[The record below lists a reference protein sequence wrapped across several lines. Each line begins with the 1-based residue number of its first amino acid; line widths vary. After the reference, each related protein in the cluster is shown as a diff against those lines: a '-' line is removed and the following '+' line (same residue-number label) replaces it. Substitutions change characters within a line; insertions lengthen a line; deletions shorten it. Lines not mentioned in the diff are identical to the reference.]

1 MEQRK
6 GKKKQLKKRIL
17 LRLAAVLSV
26 SMIISSAVGYFY
38 FEYVVKEQNIEDEQ
52 ANQQQIVSQLQ
63 FLTEDIQN
71 FAQSIVVDES
81 LQAALGKKDF
91 ANTFD
96 EVKNANVIIKRLAF
110 YNSLRTY
117 IAGSFLELS
126 DGRRYSS
133 SISANESD
141 YIERKFGEEEIQ
153 TYLENPQWIYSNPYK
168 VLETRDSSQVVCFRA
183 PMWSTENFGVRQGT
197 LYVEVYLEDLLQS
210 VENYGVGYEN
220 VYLLGNQEE
229 LLYLNGDSEKITAY
243 VRQEGRYPESGV
255 YPSGEGYIIC
265 KDISETGWQLC
276 TLITREYLWQQSSF
290 VWEFFVLFFLISLSI
305 MLVVTSKILERTIRP
320 VTKLSQ
326 QMERTSYPEMEM
338 GEIVYTGDEIQTLYE
353 CYQDMIGEIKR
364 GIEEKLIYDKQKKEM
379 EFDIMLSQINP
390 HYLYN
395 VLNTIVYLAAA
406 EKNKNIVK
414 ITNSLIYTLQST
426 LNLGEHSIETRIS
439 EELELTRCYA
449 AIQEY
454 RYPEMFSLEISCPE
468 ELQGFRI
475 PKTSIQP
482 LVENAL
488 LHGILPTE
496 EPGKIRVNICRED
509 MGIQIM
515 VADNG
520 IGISQENLEKFRKKQ
535 PIIYG
540 KNNRKHIGISNIRDR
555 IAYLYGEPYS
565 MEILPGEKGGTMV
578 FLHIPE
584 LLELERDLD
593 NLIGKGEK

>member
-117 IAGSFLELS
+117 IVGSFLELS

-133 SISANESD
+133 IISANESD

-183 PMWSTENFGVRQGT
+183 PMWSTENFG
-197 LYVEVYLEDLLQS
+197 
-210 VENYGVGYEN
+210 
-220 VYLLGNQEE
+220 
-229 LLYLNGDSEKITAY
+229 

-338 GEIVYTGDEIQTLYE
+338 AEIAYTGDEIQTLYE

-406 EKNKNIVK
+406 EKNRNIVK

-454 RYPEMFSLEISCPE
+454 RYPEMFSLEISCLE
-468 ELQGFRI
+468 ELQGLRI

-509 MGIQIM
+509 TGIQIM

-578 FLHIPE
+578 FLHLQE
-584 LLELERDLD
+584 LLEQERDLD